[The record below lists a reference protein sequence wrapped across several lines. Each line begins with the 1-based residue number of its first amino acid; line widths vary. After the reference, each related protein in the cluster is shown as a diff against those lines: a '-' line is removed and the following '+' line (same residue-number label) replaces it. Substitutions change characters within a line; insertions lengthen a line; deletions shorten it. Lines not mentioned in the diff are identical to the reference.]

1 MDDLRWSA
9 TSQVERTVLGGDRF
23 RDLDGRHWAYDATNG
38 WLRYSGQGWQPD
50 PDVPR
55 MLEGPTGPLAE
66 AAQRPTPATPATISE
81 FIDRGV
87 TDLARAYRAGELS
100 SRPAEAALL
109 ALVTADGEGRLW
121 TVGPRTGSWFMLD
134 GGAWSAVPR
143 PADALFTDALEPTR
157 VAGNLPSADSSLL
170 PERITAPWDPPATPT
185 PASSD
190 AVKSER
196 ERTSAGA
203 RRALGLVLTAA
214 GLLSSGFGLVNGLTG
229 DESEVAAGKTTT
241 APVVATST
249 APVVATSTAPVVATP
264 STTIES
270 TTTVARVEQSEGQ
283 LVPIQIKASS
293 SLSAAAGN
301 SYEPANVIDGRDDTA
316 WCVADDGTG
325 ESLTIELAGVPV
337 VTSVGILPG
346 YAKTEG
352 GDRWTENRR
361 PTFVTWSFSSEA
373 QYDQTPDTDDRSLQ
387 LWRLPSPKDGAKVHL
402 TIGGT
407 TGVADGDTCISEIA
421 LLGHPG

>member
-1 MDDLRWSA
+1 MDDLRWSE

-23 RDLDGRHWAYDATNG
+23 RDLDGCHWAYDATDG
-38 WLRYSGQGWQPD
+38 WLRLSGLGWQPD

-66 AAQRPTPATPATISE
+66 VAQRPTPAMPAPISE
-81 FIDRGV
+81 LIDRGV
-87 TDLARAYRAGELS
+87 TDLARAYRAGELAS
-100 SRPAEAALL
+100 APAEAALL

-121 TVGPRTGSWFMLD
+121 TMGPRTGSWFMLD
-134 GGAWSAVPR
+134 GGTWSAAPR
-143 PADALFTDALEPTR
+143 PADDLFADASDPTR
-157 VAGNLPSADSSLL
+157 VAGSLPSADTPLL

-185 PASSD
+185 PASSS
-190 AVKSER
+190 AAMPER
-196 ERTSAGA
+196 ERTSGGA
-203 RRALGLVLTAA
+203 RRALGLMLTAA
-214 GLLSSGFGLVNGLTG
+214 GLLSSGFGLVNGLAG
-229 DESEVAAGKTTT
+229 NNSEATAAPTTT
-241 APVVATST
+241 IVPLATTTRPATTTTPPTT
-249 APVVATSTAPVVATP
+249 A
-264 STTIES
+264 ES
-270 TTTVARVEQSEGQ
+270 RTTVARAEQSETP

-293 SLSAAAGN
+293 SLPSAAGN

-325 ESLTIELAGVPV
+325 ESLTIELTGVPV

-373 QYDQTPDTDDRSLQ
+373 QYDQTPDTDVRSLQ
-387 LWRLPSPKDGAKVHL
+387 LWRLPSPEDGAKVHL

-407 TGVADGDTCISEIA
+407 TGVADGDTCISEIT